1 MLKYTPIG
9 HPDRFPLQMALT
21 RLEFVA
27 STLNERKRSIESRLA
42 IRDLEKRMT
51 NLEEV
56 WTFETALY
64 FHAIFCCL
72 TVSSGTWERLCSVR
86 LSAAAGNHLQV
97 NLTYMRPSCVSVWVQ
112 CVDGHTVGSSNTD
125 PNCVYS

>member
-97 NLTYMRPSCVSVWVQ
+97 NLTYMRPSCVGAV
-112 CVDGHTVGSSNTD
+112 C
-125 PNCVYS
+125 